1 MKNNGLAVAGLPT
14 QPPAAPAPLGKW
26 VSDILGKGF
35 QARTLELPR
44 DEEGEL
50 CATVVRH
57 LPAEDPWMITGT
69 TTTPTFIC
77 LFLHGWNDYFF
88 QRELARHISLAGGA
102 FYAID
107 LCKYGRSLR
116 KWQTFGWTD
125 DLVSYDLDIYAA
137 LEVIREDHPDLPLV
151 MAGHSTGGLTAA
163 YWVNRHR
170 DQVAGLLLDSPWIE
184 MAGGTSQRF
193 GARALAELF
202 SRRAAKKEVPLQS
215 ADSAYVDSLMGWD
228 KKIDGTL
235 PKRLEP
241 FRRDPAV
248 AGWPLIRQW
257 KGSADALVRFG
268 WVRAITVAQ
277 KRLLS
282 GEPTDVPTY
291 FLTSTA
297 SSSGKRKREMMF
309 TDSVLNVQTMCAN
322 AWRLSRRVTMER
334 YPGKHDLFL
343 SFPDVRQE
351 VWFGIHRWLA
361 EALPGQARPISEI
374 GETAARAICP

>member
-1 MKNNGLAVAGLPT
+1 MENNGLAVAGLPT
-14 QPPAAPAPLGKW
+14 QPPPAPAPLGKW
-26 VSDILGKGF
+26 VADILGKGF

-57 LPAEDPWMITGT
+57 LPAEDPWMIAGT
-69 TTTPTFIC
+69 PTTPTFIC

-137 LEVIREDHPDLPLV
+137 LEVIREEHPDLPLV

-202 SRRAAKKEVPLQS
+202 SRRSAKTEVPLQS
-215 ADSAYVDSLMGWD
+215 TDSAYVASLLGW
-228 KKIDGTL
+228 
-235 PKRLEP
+235 E
-241 FRRDPAV
+241 
-248 AGWPLIRQW
+248 
-257 KGSADALVRFG
+257 
-268 WVRAITVAQ
+268 
-277 KRLLS
+277 
-282 GEPTDVPTY
+282 
-291 FLTSTA
+291 
-297 SSSGKRKREMMF
+297 
-309 TDSVLNVQTMCAN
+309 
-322 AWRLSRRVTMER
+322 
-334 YPGKHDLFL
+334 
-343 SFPDVRQE
+343 
-351 VWFGIHRWLA
+351 
-361 EALPGQARPISEI
+361 
-374 GETAARAICP
+374 

>member
-1 MKNNGLAVAGLPT
+1 MGKGRSSAASLPT
-14 QPPAAPAPLGKW
+14 QPAATPAPVGRW
-26 VSDILGKGF
+26 VPDILGKGF
-35 QARTLELPR
+35 QTRTVELPR

-50 CATVVRH
+50 CATLVRH
-57 LPAEDPWMITGT
+57 LPAEDPWAISGT
-69 TTTPTFIC
+69 PDEPTFTC
-77 LFLHGWNDYFF
+77 LFIHGWNDYFF

-107 LCKYGRSLR
+107 LSKYGRSLR

-125 DLVSYDLDIYAA
+125 DLLSYDLDIFAA
-137 LEVIREDHPDLPLV
+137 LEVIRAEHPGLPLV
-151 MAGHSTGGLTAA
+151 LSGHSTGGLTAA
-163 YWVNRHR
+163 YWANRHP

-193 GARALAELF
+193 GARFLAEIF

-228 KKIDGTL
+228 PKVDGTL

-241 FRRDPAV
+241 WQRDPSLQ
-248 AGWPLIRQW
+248 GWPLVSSW
-257 KGSADALVRFG
+257 KGTPDAVVRFG
-268 WVRAITVAQ
+268 WVRAITIAQ
-277 KRLLS
+277 QNLLA
-282 GEPTDVPTY
+282 GEATEVPTY

-297 SSSGKRKREMMF
+297 SSTGKRKREMMF
-309 TDSVLNVQTMCAN
+309 TDSVLSVQTMCAN

-343 SFPDVRQE
+343 SFPDVRQD

-361 EALPGQARPISEI
+361 QALPGQALPVSEISE
-374 GETAARAICP
+374 TAVRAICP